1 MFRFLVAVFLT
12 LLPLSVAAQEV
23 IPLKNTGGLHSA
35 YVVPRNDF
43 NRVDVQVLVL
53 SGSYDDPV
61 VSGTAHFLEHLAAF
75 SADTYVLRQPRERD
89 LFAKTSAVATIYTNS
104 GHPAEIDRL
113 MKLSRALLD
122 TPELPEDFLQS
133 EKNIVERET
142 FLRERQFPTR
152 WLRRKALQNLYGST
166 RGRAN
171 DIIADVPKLSLEAAL
186 DFHAKHYVPS
196 NIMLIISGNIP
207 PELAEKKVAEYFG
220 DTKASEPPEKWWLN
234 EKPAPGLRKIERLSS
249 NRLYDDTLVYSKFVQ
264 YPVEDTSIDLQG
276 EFFIGVSIFESRIRE
291 ALIFNS
297 FNIQSVNTSFFLA
310 KNGDMEMVSFLVPMP
325 GVSFEQAMEEFES
338 TIATLLDT
346 PPDAQEIETA
356 RKRNAAHAISAAR
369 RPDDFLS
376 FLENVGSDGLPPIS
390 PGTYAELI
398 ESTSDAEVLGFLK
411 SLIAPAPVSAI
422 FASKEG

>member
-1 MFRFLVAVFLT
+1 MLRSIVFLFLT
-12 LLPLSVAAQEV
+12 LLPVSVTAQEV

-53 SGSYDDPV
+53 SGSYDDDQV
-61 VSGTAHFLEHLAAF
+61 AGTAHFLEHLAAF

-122 TPELPEDFLQS
+122 TPKLPEEFLQS
-133 EKNIVERET
+133 EKKIVERET
-142 FLRERQFPTR
+142 YLRERQYPTR

-186 DFHAKHYVPS
+186 DFHAQHYVPS
-196 NIMLIISGNIP
+196 NVMLIISGNIP
-207 PELAEKKVAEYFG
+207 PELAAQKVGEYFG
-220 DTKASEPPEKWWLN
+220 DTQASEPPEKWWLD
-234 EKPAPGLRKIERLSS
+234 EKPQPGLRKIERLSS
-249 NRLYDDTLVYSKFVQ
+249 NRLYDDTLVYTKFVE

-276 EFFIGVSIFESRIRE
+276 EFFIAVSIFESRIRK
-291 ALIFNS
+291 ALIFDS
-297 FNIQSVNTSFFLA
+297 FDFQSINTNFFLA

-325 GVSFEQAMEEFES
+325 GVSFDTALEIFE
-338 TIATLLDT
+338 TKIAGLLDT
-346 PPDAQEIETA
+346 PPSAQEIETA
-356 RKRNAAHAISAAR
+356 RKRNAAHASSAAR
-369 RPDDFLS
+369 RPDDFLA

-390 PGTYAELI
+390 PGSYASLI
-398 ESTSDAEVLGFLK
+398 EDTTDAEVLEFLEN
-411 SLIAPAPVSAI
+411 LIAPAPMSAI
-422 FASKEG
+422 FATKED